1 MNPILILGAKG
12 TLGSQLCKLYPDAV
26 GWDRDD
32 LDVTGFESLREKV
45 RGLGFA
51 PGAIVNCVAFNDVD
65 SAEER
70 REQAYRLNSELVGNL
85 ARFTAEL
92 RIPLVHYS
100 TNYVFDGAAGEYA
113 ENAEPSPLSVYGCSK
128 LAGEAEAARYGAQY
142 YVLRTAVLFGSKGAS
157 DLSKKSF
164 IDIMLDLAE
173 KRDTLQVVSD
183 EINSVTYA
191 PDLAAATCHVLATL
205 PPPGIYH
212 ATNSGGASWYDLAV
226 ETFRLRGKCVNVVSV
241 PSTHFARKALRPPK
255 AILLNTKLPAMR
267 PWQDA
272 LAEFLRSR

>member
-32 LDVTGFESLREKV
+32 VDVTSFESLREKV

-65 SAEER
+65 GAEEH

-113 ENAEPSPLSVYGCSK
+113 ESAAPSPLSVYGCSK
-128 LAGEAEAARYGAQY
+128 LAGEAEAARRGSQY
-142 YVLRTAVLFGSKGAS
+142 YVLRTSVIFGPKGAS

-191 PDLAAATCHVLATL
+191 PDLAAATRQVLATL

-212 ATNSGGASWYDLAV
+212 TTNIGGASWYDLAL
-226 ETFRLRGKCVNVVSV
+226 ETFRLSGKGVDVVPV
-241 PSTHFARKALRPPK
+241 PSTHFPRKAVRPPK

-267 PWQDA
+267 RWQEA